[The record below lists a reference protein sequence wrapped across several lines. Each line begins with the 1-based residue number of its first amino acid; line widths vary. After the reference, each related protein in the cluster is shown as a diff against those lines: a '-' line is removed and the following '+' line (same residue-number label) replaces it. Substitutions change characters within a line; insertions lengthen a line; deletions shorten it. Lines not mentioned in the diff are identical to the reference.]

1 MFTNGGDLGIGHTVG
16 MRSLGHT
23 RTRRTWPGIGF
34 AVLIGTG
41 KMHFVE
47 VDIRSLSEGV
57 IFVSG
62 CYQWDGAVY
71 GAGVDLPTCWI

>member
-1 MFTNGGDLGIGHTVG
+1 MFPNGRGLGVGHTVG
-16 MRSLGHT
+16 MRSLGYA

-34 AVLIGTG
+34 AVLVGTG

-47 VDIRSLSEGV
+47 VDIRWLSEGI
-57 IFVSG
+57 IFVIG

-71 GAGVDLPTCWI
+71 GAGVALRACWI